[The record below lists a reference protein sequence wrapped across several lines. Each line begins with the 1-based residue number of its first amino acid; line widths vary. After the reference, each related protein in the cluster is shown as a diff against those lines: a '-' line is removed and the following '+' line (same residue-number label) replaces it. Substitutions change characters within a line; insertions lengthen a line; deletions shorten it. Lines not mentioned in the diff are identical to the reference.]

1 MKTGFL
7 LLMLV
12 FINASVLLAGHDQ
25 TVAEIARTLAG
36 YQGPKCMLT
45 VSDFAVEIPGAPQEI
60 GDGLREM
67 LQTALFQSNHFIVL
81 DRLDVPG
88 ISAEQLLSDSFMAD
102 ADSILL
108 TGQMNPAEVLIYGS
122 LVDLTGGGAGLRA
135 RMPWMPLTVGGSY
148 ANAEATILIRAVD
161 AASGRILAVSTVES
175 SVSSTRGSIG
185 TTFRGID
192 MPLELEM
199 FRNTP
204 VELCIRDTIY
214 RAVID
219 LTRNIPP
226 EYFRHSH

>member
-1 MKTGFL
+1 MKTGFVL
-7 LLMLV
+7 LILIFSGM
-12 FINASVLLAGHDQ
+12 NSVLAGHDQ
-25 TVAEIARTLAG
+25 NIAEIARSLAS
-36 YQGPKCMLT
+36 YQGPKCTLT

-67 LQTALFQSNHFIVL
+67 LQTALFQSNHFIVV
-81 DRLDVPG
+81 DRQDVPS

-102 ADSILL
+102 ADAILL
-108 TGQMNPAEVLIYGS
+108 TGKMNPAEVLIYGS

-161 AASGRILAVSTVES
+161 AASGRVLAVSTVES
-175 SVSSTRGSIG
+175 SATSTRGSIG

-192 MPLELEM
+192 MPIELEM

-204 VELCIRDTIY
+204 IELCIRDTIY

-219 LTRNIPP
+219 LTREIPP
-226 EYFRHSH
+226 DYFKY